1 MTTKIKP
8 PSQLVP
14 MLLSRGDAI
23 SVDNGRLV
31 VEPASGL
38 PVPEKWLHENGI
50 ALVGE
55 ILQQTRQDGLI
66 YLSYS
71 TGRYT
76 HSPAGGVTLQFK
88 HLLTGI
94 EAYAIFNADLTR
106 SRNTK
111 AGQAGDPLPNGQ
123 FHLAKGTDF
132 LKLWDKTGAT
142 RPLSD
147 TEFYKR
153 MGNLKAFFFTAKTHA
168 SKQDRLLSASIK
180 PLVITADQVR
190 NAFNMSDN
198 SAITERQLS
207 DNLAITASDKET
219 LKGPQTLGLQTA
231 STTGAICCGYKV
243 IREKVIRENVYP
255 INTSDK
261 GSNKGVNNDRKFQRE
276 TRQAI
281 EDQATTERD
290 DWDADFDEAYFVEHG
305 TYL

>member
-1 MTTKIKP
+1 
-8 PSQLVP
+8 

-50 ALVGE
+50 ALVAE

-76 HSPAGGVTLQFK
+76 QSPAGGVTLQFK

-111 AGQAGDPLPNGQ
+111 AGKAGDRLPNGQ
-123 FHLAKGTDF
+123 FHLSKGADF
-132 LKLWDKTGAT
+132 LKFWDKTNAT

-153 MGNLKAFFFTAKTHA
+153 MGNLKAFFFTADTHIT
-168 SKQDRLLSASIK
+168 KQDRLLSASIK
-180 PLVITADQVR
+180 PLTITLVQVR
-190 NAFNMSDN
+190 NSYNLSDN

-207 DNLAITASDKET
+207 DNSAITVSDKNT
-219 LKGPQTLGLQTA
+219 LKGPKTLGLEA
-231 STTGAICCGYKV
+231 DSTTGAICYGNKV
-243 IREKVIRENVYP
+243 IRYKAIRKNVYP

-261 GSNKGVNNDRKFQRE
+261 RNNKGVNNDRNFQ
-276 TRQAI
+276 QGPIQPI
-281 EDQATTERD
+281 EEQATSERG
-290 DWDADFDEAYFVEHG
+290 DWDADFDEAYFAEHG
-305 TYL
+305 RYL